1 MEETNTI
8 WNEEWKNTNTFWN
21 EEWKNTNTI
30 WNEEWKKPIL
40 SGMKNGRNQYYL
52 E

>member
-8 WNEEWKNTNTFWN
+8 WN

-40 SGMKNGRNQYYL
+40 SGMKQMQKQTTENDGQSEQRGL
-52 E
+52 SK